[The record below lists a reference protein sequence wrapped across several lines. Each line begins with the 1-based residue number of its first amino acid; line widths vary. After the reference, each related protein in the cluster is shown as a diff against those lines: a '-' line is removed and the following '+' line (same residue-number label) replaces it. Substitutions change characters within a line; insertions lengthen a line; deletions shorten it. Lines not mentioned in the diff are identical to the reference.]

1 MNDDEEYGGVI
12 TVNSVLGNTDS
23 KGSEDTAQKE
33 AAGQDVPPGKA
44 LYNPL
49 PVPEKKSS
57 ENPEERY
64 EFPHDIPADDDFD
77 IATKDND
84 DFDI

>member
-49 PVPEKKSS
+49 PVPEKK
-57 ENPEERY
+57 
-64 EFPHDIPADDDFD
+64 
-77 IATKDND
+77 KQ
-84 DFDI
+84 